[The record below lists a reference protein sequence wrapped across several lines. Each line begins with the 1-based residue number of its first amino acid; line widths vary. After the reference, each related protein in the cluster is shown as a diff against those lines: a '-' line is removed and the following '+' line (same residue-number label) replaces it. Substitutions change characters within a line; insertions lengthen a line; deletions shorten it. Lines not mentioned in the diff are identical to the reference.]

1 MVTGLI
7 VKVAALALALVITSK
22 AEAEA
27 SMPAPKVVRRPCS
40 VAVGSGAG
48 VGSCS
53 ALKELNTPSF
63 IRRKPLELEA
73 LLVFREAYYFFG

>member
-22 AEAEA
+22 AEA
-27 SMPAPKVVRRPCS
+27 SMPAPSVVRRPCS
-40 VAVGSGAG
+40 VVVGSGVG
-48 VGSCS
+48 VGICG

-63 IRRKPLELEA
+63 IRRTPLELEA
-73 LLVFREAYYFFG
+73 LLVFREAYCYCFFG